1 MTDRKTIEY
10 WKERLAKE
18 DTYDSDCGELR
29 RENGALLFQ
38 IHKLIKKINENEK
51 SIIRRK
57 WSWWYMVHLA
67 ERTMRLF
74 KLKRSI
80 YDSKKATAY
89 WRKYYMNKT
98 CKMKPSRVDEIGRD
112 QVIGYLAA
120 KMSET
125 SNISAYYQVIQDLKG
140 KSND

>member
-29 RENGALLFQ
+29 RENGALIYQ
-38 IHKLIKKINENEK
+38 INKLIERINENEER
-51 SIIRRK
+51 IVRRK
-57 WSWWYMVHLA
+57 WNWWYMIHLA

-80 YDSKKATAY
+80 YDSKPATAY
-89 WRKYYMNKT
+89 WRKYYMNQT
-98 CKMKPSRVDEIGRD
+98 CKIKPTTVDEICRD
-112 QVIGYLAA
+112 KIIGYLSE
-120 KMSET
+120 KMTES
-125 SNISAYYQVIQDLKG
+125 SNWSAYYQVIQDLKG
-140 KSND
+140 MSND